1 MYEIILLNKNGE
13 KFAKKFNSEYLFK
26 KFLTKIKYS
35 KTLKIIRQLDLL
47 GRVVI
52 PKEFR
57 EMLNINEKDKIEIFL
72 LQDGLFMRKSKI
84 QKHKV

>member
-1 MYEIILLNKNGE
+1 MKKREEIELGE
-13 KFAKKFNSEYLFK
+13 
-26 KFLTKIKYS
+26 TMG
-35 KTLKIIRQLDLL
+35 IIRQLDLL

-84 QKHKV
+84 QKHNV

>member
-1 MYEIILLNKNGE
+1 MKQREEIELGE
-13 KFAKKFNSEYLFK
+13 
-26 KFLTKIKYS
+26 TMG
-35 KTLKIIRQLDLL
+35 IIRQLDLL

-72 LQDGLFMRKSKI
+72 LQDGLIMRKSKI

>member
-1 MYEIILLNKNGE
+1 MKKREEIELGE
-13 KFAKKFNSEYLFK
+13 
-26 KFLTKIKYS
+26 TMG
-35 KTLKIIRQLDLL
+35 IIRQLDLL

-84 QKHKV
+84 QKRKV

>member
-1 MYEIILLNKNGE
+1 MKQREEIELGE
-13 KFAKKFNSEYLFK
+13 
-26 KFLTKIKYS
+26 TMG
-35 KTLKIIRQLDLL
+35 IIRQLDLL

-84 QKHKV
+84 KKNKV

>member
-1 MYEIILLNKNGE
+1 MKKREEIELGE
-13 KFAKKFNSEYLFK
+13 
-26 KFLTKIKYS
+26 TMG
-35 KTLKIIRQLDLL
+35 IIRQLDLL

-72 LQDGLFMRKSKI
+72 LQDGLFMRKNKI

>member
-1 MYEIILLNKNGE
+1 MKQREEIELGE
-13 KFAKKFNSEYLFK
+13 
-26 KFLTKIKYS
+26 TMG
-35 KTLKIIRQLDLL
+35 IIRQLDLL

-72 LQDGLFMRKSKI
+72 LQDGLFMRKSTI

>member
-1 MYEIILLNKNGE
+1 MEKMIMKKREEIELGE
-13 KFAKKFNSEYLFK
+13 
-26 KFLTKIKYS
+26 TMG
-35 KTLKIIRQLDLL
+35 IIRQLDLL

-84 QKHKV
+84 QKIGRASCRERV

>member
-1 MYEIILLNKNGE
+1 MDNENIV
-13 KFAKKFNSEYLFK
+13 
-26 KFLTKIKYS
+26 KINLGN
-35 KTLKIIRQLDLL
+35 TRGLIRQLDLL

-57 EMLNINEKDKIEIFL
+57 KMLNINEKDKIEIFL

>member
-1 MYEIILLNKNGE
+1 MKKREEIELGE
-13 KFAKKFNSEYLFK
+13 
-26 KFLTKIKYS
+26 TMG
-35 KTLKIIRQLDLL
+35 IIRQLDLL

-72 LQDGLFMRKSKI
+72 LQDRLYMRKSKI

>member
-1 MYEIILLNKNGE
+1 MKQREEIELGE
-13 KFAKKFNSEYLFK
+13 
-26 KFLTKIKYS
+26 TMG
-35 KTLKIIRQLDLL
+35 IIRQLDLL

-72 LQDGLFMRKSKI
+72 LQDGLFMRKIKI

>member
-1 MYEIILLNKNGE
+1 MERIIMKKREEIELGE
-13 KFAKKFNSEYLFK
+13 
-26 KFLTKIKYS
+26 TMG
-35 KTLKIIRQLDLL
+35 IIRQLDLL

-57 EMLNINEKDKIEIFL
+57 EMLNINEKDKIGIFL